1 MKDRE
6 KKGDSQEDFHEG
18 TVKLPYVKGFSEK
31 LRRIYNQFGVR
42 GAFKCGERVKD
53 IDNRTMS
60 KLGNRKSHVVY
71 EIPCLCGTIY
81 CGQTAAS
88 ERTP

>member
-1 MKDRE
+1 MKERE

-42 GAFKCGERVKD
+42 AAFKCGERVKD
-53 IDNRTMS
+53 IGNRTIS
-60 KLGNRKSHVVY
+60 KLGNRKSHVV
-71 EIPCLCGTIY
+71 
-81 CGQTAAS
+81 
-88 ERTP
+88 